1 MITATLAAMAMIT
14 STPSLGTAEGRC
26 RSPEPGPAFQVMVT
40 GLKDRGGEL
49 RLELYPDNDAD
60 FLADDNK
67 LLAAGKTFAR
77 VVVAPPATAAVEMCI
92 RVPHPGRY
100 ALMLLHNRNAGR
112 KFDLRND
119 GVGFA
124 GNPRL
129 GWSKPKAASAAAV
142 AGPGI
147 TRLTI
152 MPNYW
157 HGLSMRPVEVP

>member
-1 MITATLAAMAMIT
+1 MIAATLAAIAVT
-14 STPSLGTAEGRC
+14 ASTPSLGTTEGRC
-26 RSPEPGPAFQVMVT
+26 RAPEPGPAFEVMVM
-40 GLKDRGGEL
+40 GLKDRSGEL

-77 VVVAPPATAAVEMCI
+77 VMITPPGAGAVEMCI
-92 RVPHPGRY
+92 RAPRPGRY
-100 ALMLLHNRNAGR
+100 ALMLMHNRNAGR
-112 KFDLRND
+112 KFDLASD

-129 GWSKPKAASAAAV
+129 GWSKPRAASAAVV

-152 MPNYW
+152 VPSYW

>member
-1 MITATLAAMAMIT
+1 MIAATLAAMTMIA

-26 RSPEPGPAFQVMVT
+26 RSPEPGPAFEVVVT
-40 GLKDRGGEL
+40 GLKDRSGEL

-67 LLAAGKTFAR
+67 LLATGKTFAR
-77 VVVAPPATAAVEMCI
+77 VVGAPPAAGVVELCI
-92 RVPHPGRY
+92 RAPHPGRY

-112 KFDLRND
+112 KFDLRTD

-129 GWSKPKAASAAAV
+129 SWSKPKAASAAAV
-142 AGPGI
+142 AGPGV

-152 MPNYW
+152 IPNYW

>member
-1 MITATLAAMAMIT
+1 MIAATLAAMAAIA
-14 STPSLGTAEGRC
+14 STPSLGTEEGRC
-26 RSPEPGPAFQVMVT
+26 RSPEPGPAFEVMVA
-40 GLKDRGGEL
+40 GLKDRSGEL

-60 FLADDNK
+60 FFADDNK

-77 VVVAPPATAAVEMCI
+77 VIVAPPAAGAVEMCI
-92 RVPHPGRY
+92 RAPHPGRY

-112 KFDLRND
+112 KFDLTHD

-129 GWSKPKAASAAAV
+129 GWSKPRAASAAAV
-142 AGPGI
+142 AGPGL

-152 MPNYW
+152 ILNYW